1 MTEPLVEN
9 FQATLRLEGPAWAV
23 EECEGSERHM
33 GQSLVVVVLVPIAHT
48 WLKLSYSLPEV
59 ASTASVTVPGIK
71 YRWPYAM
78 ATDSRG
84 AKASM
89 GSFQL
94 SAPV

>member
-9 FQATLRLEGPAWAV
+9 FQATFKFDGPVWAV
-23 EECEGSERHM
+23 EECEGSARHM
-33 GQSLVVVVLVPIAHT
+33 GQSLVDVVLVPIAHT

-71 YRWPYAM
+71 YKCPYAT
-78 ATDSRG
+78 ATDSLG
-84 AKASM
+84 ANASM
-89 GSFQL
+89 GSFQM